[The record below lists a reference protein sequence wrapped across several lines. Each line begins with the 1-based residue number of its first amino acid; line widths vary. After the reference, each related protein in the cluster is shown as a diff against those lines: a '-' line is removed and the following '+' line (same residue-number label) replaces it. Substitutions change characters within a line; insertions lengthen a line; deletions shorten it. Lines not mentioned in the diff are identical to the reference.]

1 MPYLKQ
7 YDSEEWE
14 RLLKM
19 GQVKREQLEQKEA
32 DRRQTESL
40 MLPDAY
46 SPPPKVRRRYQ
57 PIVDYASEVTIKKAD
72 GTVEIKPA
80 YTPYEMDKIRNER
93 KWSNL
98 DPEGDA

>member
-46 SPPPKVRRRYQ
+46 SPVPYVKPRNQ

-72 GTVEIKPA
+72 GTVEIRPA
-80 YTPYEMDKIRNER
+80 YTQDEIDKINR
-93 KWSNL
+93 KKKI
-98 DPEGDA
+98 